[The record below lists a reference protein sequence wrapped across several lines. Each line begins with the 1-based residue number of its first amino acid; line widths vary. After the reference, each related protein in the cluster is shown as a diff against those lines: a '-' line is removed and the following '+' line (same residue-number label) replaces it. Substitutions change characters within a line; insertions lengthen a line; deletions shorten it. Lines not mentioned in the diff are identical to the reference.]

1 MGLNHCRVR
10 VVPCTG
16 RKNIIKS
23 QFLRYAIMHKRIL
36 LTFTGLIVV
45 GFSLLALN
53 IGIKKRLSKTA
64 VKTESTATD
73 SLKDGDIIFQISVSG
88 QGEAIQLAT
97 KSAYTHV
104 GVIFN
109 IEGQWQVY
117 EAVQPVKRTPLRE
130 FIAEGDSSKYVI
142 KRLVQVDSLLSM
154 DKKAAMKTYLNAQ
167 LNKNYDPYFNWKDDA
182 MYCSELVW
190 KCFRKAGI
198 ELTVLRTLKSYDL
211 SSPVV
216 KAIMKDRYGKKI
228 PYEEKVV
235 SPGDIFDSGKL
246 FEVRRN

>member
-1 MGLNHCRVR
+1 
-10 VVPCTG
+10 
-16 RKNIIKS
+16 
-23 QFLRYAIMHKRIL
+23 MHKKIL
-36 LTFTGLIVV
+36 LTVSGVLAI

-53 IGIKKRLSKTA
+53 IGIKKRLSQKAYKVEATA
-64 VKTESTATD
+64 SD
-73 SLKDGDIIFQISVSG
+73 SLKDGDIVFQISVDG

-97 KSAYTHV
+97 KSVYTHV
-104 GVIFN
+104 GVLFN
-109 IEGQWQVY
+109 IDGQWQVY
-117 EAVQPVKRTPLRE
+117 EAVQPVKRTALSV
-130 FIAEGDSSKYVI
+130 FIAESDSSKYVI
-142 KRLVQVDSLLSM
+142 KRLVQGDSLLSM
-154 DKKAAMKTYLNAQ
+154 DKKAAMKTFLNAQ

-190 KCFRKAGI
+190 KCYRKAGI
-198 ELTVLRTLKSYDL
+198 ELSALRTLKSYDL

-216 KAIMKDRYGKKI
+216 KAIMKERYGKKI